1 MTLNFMLQTSIPQAK
16 SGPQMCFVWPTQSF
30 LKIRKFYIIIYI
42 SGFSGEPGRS
52 SNPESEHS
60 DAGLLPRSSHS
71 LFPSQTLPA
80 LTAQFSVLPQG
91 ICQFLFTED
100 NPHIAEWL
108 AALALTYQASS
119 TLPSITVTIANIP
132 NIPKAPGEGCYTIPC
147 GGTLA
152 DNHKCWH
159 TVGPQVNRLN
169 RLRLKQP

>member
-1 MTLNFMLQTSIPQAK
+1 MTELWFEPRSVHSRTWIQTNKCFSYSLHEDRDCAFPRTWLQVGNLRAK

-108 AALALTYQASS
+108 AALALTY
-119 TLPSITVTIANIP
+119 
-132 NIPKAPGEGCYTIPC
+132 
-147 GGTLA
+147 
-152 DNHKCWH
+152 
-159 TVGPQVNRLN
+159 
-169 RLRLKQP
+169 